1 MINSNNVTLY
11 GKCIKALPGVKFQV
25 KLHDLSKNLNLSFLS
40 NKIVIAKVCGRMI
53 NKKIRLNVGDNVELE
68 ISIAEIYGFKNL
80 NSINKPILG
89 RIKKR
94 LTLNKKPI

>member
-40 NKIVIAKVCGRMI
+40 NKIVRASDMMFLC
-53 NKKIRLNVGDNVELE
+53 RLLRVL
-68 ISIAEIYGFKNL
+68 SIVNGVN
-80 NSINKPILG
+80 G
-89 RIKKR
+89 
-94 LTLNKKPI
+94 